1 LQDEWKRRMHK
12 MKFKKILKELQ
23 ARRYSISEKLFDR
36 DRISKSTRKSVLT
49 GSGTRQYAH
58 MKKRTHG

>member
-1 LQDEWKRRMHK
+1 MHK